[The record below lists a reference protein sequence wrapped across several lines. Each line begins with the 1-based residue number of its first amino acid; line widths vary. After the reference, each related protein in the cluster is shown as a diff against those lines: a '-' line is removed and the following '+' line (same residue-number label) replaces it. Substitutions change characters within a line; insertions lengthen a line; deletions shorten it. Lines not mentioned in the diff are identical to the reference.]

1 MHMQRLLSILA
12 LASLCASAS
21 AQTVGSPVIDR
32 PITNGTG
39 IWTYFYRGGTQPLT
53 GPAAL
58 GNWSFFD
65 VDANTLGSKV
75 TPLILEVTGPTQWK
89 VVAIG
94 TPRASTS
101 TGVQT
106 HPFASQA
113 GITALSAGKQYTIGI
128 THRDYSF
135 SGGVATPGALTGPLV
150 DFSGYGITT
159 DPWSYVS
166 GTLNIGTLIGTG
178 GFAID
183 NLGFTGRIYSVSFQ
197 FGTSV
202 PTTYCTPGTTSSGC
216 AATMSYAGSAHV
228 SATAGF
234 QLRVNNVEPNKQGL
248 IFFGVSGRAIS
259 PWAPG
264 SSSFLCVKS
273 PTQRMSLLNSNGLP
287 GLCNGAFNIDWLT
300 WLAANPGALGTPFSS
315 GVVVNAQAWFR
326 DPPAAK
332 TTNLSNALEFVTAP

>member
-1 MHMQRLLSILA
+1 MQVQRVLSSLA

-32 PITNGTG
+32 PITNGSG
-39 IWTYFYRGGTQPLT
+39 NWSYFYRGGTQPLA
-53 GPAAL
+53 GPKAL

-65 VDANTLGSKV
+65 IDANTLGQKV
-75 TPLILEVTGPTQWK
+75 TPLLLEVTGPTQWT

-113 GITALSAGKQYTIGI
+113 GITALSAGKNYTVGI

-135 SGGVATPGALTGPLV
+135 NAGVATPGGLTGPLV

-159 DPWSYVS
+159 DPWSYVQ
-166 GTLNIGTLIGTG
+166 GIPNIGTIFGTG
-178 GFAID
+178 GLPID
-183 NLGFTGRIYSVSFQ
+183 NQGFTGRIYSVSFQ
-197 FGTSV
+197 FGASV

-216 AATMSYAGSAHV
+216 TATMSYAGSAHV

-300 WLAANPGALGTPFSS
+300 WLAANPGALGAPFSS
-315 GVVVNAQAWFR
+315 GVVVDAQAWFR
-326 DPPAAK
+326 DPPATK